1 MTKKFWVKLITSM
14 LTISVIG
21 ILTFLVTTNIGVS
34 AASSNE
40 IIVHYYYT
48 GSKSPY
54 VYYWNSLPENMEV
67 EWPGEQMEA
76 ESYGNWYTF
85 KFSGKT
91 KVNLIFNDG
100 GAEGTNQTEDL
111 TRNSGEW
118 WYKDGKWTSTNPD
131 IFVQSSGDF
140 REESI
145 YFLMTARFYDGDES
159 NNVHCVEDQR
169 AGNGDGDPAWR
180 GDFKGLIEKL
190 DYIKAMGFSAI
201 WITPIVENG
210 SSYDFHGYHA
220 LNFNKVD
227 PRLES
232 EGATYQ
238 DLIKACHDK
247 DIKIIQDVV
256 FNHTSN
262 NGERGLFPII
272 SSKYNL
278 GKGVSGNS
286 VEWVKD
292 DPEGKLPSNYES
304 LDPDS
309 QYKSRDQAMK
319 NEDFAYRKAVDIG
332 WEDFTVTTGQ
342 FAGDCMELNTENPF
356 VYNYLTDAYSN
367 YIKMGVDAFRIDTVK
382 HISRLTFNKTFI
394 PEFKKVGGE
403 NFYMF
408 GEVASRVSEVFNHGV
423 AQCSP
428 FYYTW
433 KESKEYPWNYSSVD
447 GKDNLELCRKAY
459 AESPKGQ
466 NDGQRTTN
474 NETLE
479 GNEYHKPDH
488 SEFSGM
494 GVIDYA
500 MHFNFEYASKA
511 FNVGKEEDK
520 YMNDSTYNVLY
531 VDSHDYGP
539 SVNGNDENRYA
550 GGTDNWAENLNLIF
564 TFRGIPCVYYG
575 SEVEFKKG
583 VKCDK
588 GASAP
593 LEDTGRAYFGDHLE
607 GTVTATDFSEY
618 TASGTVSDTLSS
630 PLAKHIQRLN
640 QIRRAI
646 PALQKGQYSTEG
658 VSGGIAY
665 KKRYTDDKVDSYC
678 LVTITD
684 GATFT
689 GILNG
694 TYIDAVTGDTK
705 TVTNGTMSISAPGK
719 GNMRV
724 YVLCNNDK
732 TPIDGKIG
740 TDGTY
745 LK

>member
-1 MTKKFWVKLITSM
+1 
-14 LTISVIG
+14 
-21 ILTFLVTTNIGVS
+21 
-34 AASSNE
+34 
-40 IIVHYYYT
+40 
-48 GSKSPY
+48 
-54 VYYWNSLPENMEV
+54 MEV

-159 NNVHCVEDQR
+159 NNVHCVEDQK

-447 GKDNLELCRKAY
+447 GKDNLELCRTAH

-474 NETLE
+474 NEILD

-488 SEFSGM
+488 TEFSGM

-550 GGTDNWAENLNLIF
+550 GGTDNWAENLDLIF

-593 LEDTGRAYFGDHLE
+593 LEDTGRAYFGDNLE

-618 TASGTVSDTLSS
+618 TASGTVKDTLES

-684 GATFT
+684 GANFT

-724 YVLCNNDK
+724 YVLCNDK
-732 TPIDGKIG
+732 TSIDGKIG
-740 TDGTY
+740 EDGVY

>member
-159 NNVHCVEDQR
+159 NNVHCVEDQK

-272 SSKYNL
+272 SSEYNL
-278 GKGVSGNS
+278 GNGVSRNS

-319 NEDFAYRKAVDIG
+319 KEDFAYRQAVDIG

-408 GEVASRVSEVFNHGV
+408 GEVACRVSEVFNHGV

-433 KESKEYPWNYSSVD
+433 KESKEYPWNYNSVD
-447 GKDNLELCRKAY
+447 GKDNLELCRTAH

-474 NETLE
+474 NEILD

-488 SEFSGM
+488 TEFSGM

-511 FNVGKEEDK
+511 FNIGKEEDK

-539 SVNGNDENRYA
+539 SINGNDENRYA

-575 SEVEFKKG
+575 SEVEFKAG
-583 VKCDK
+583 LKCDK

-684 GATFT
+684 GANFT

-694 TYIDAVTGDTK
+694 TYIDAVTGTTK

-724 YVLCNNDK
+724 YVLCNDK
-732 TPIDGKIG
+732 TSIDGKIG
-740 TDGTY
+740 EDGTY